1 MQVRNAFSICEL
13 LENLYFKFSMI
24 MCYCFRDNLFYYT
37 SNKKMYYGTF
47 LIAVILKLWKTQKI
61 GITKNI
67 KSCGAAHAPN
77 QKKTASTYTISHA
90 HELVLCEMGF
100 TKYCLVTVIAF
111 RWYM

>member
-61 GITKNI
+61 VITKAI

-77 QKKTASTYTISHA
+77 QTIEEDCFNINLHY
-90 HELVLCEMGF
+90 F
-100 TKYCLVTVIAF
+100 P
-111 RWYM
+111 RP